1 MKLHPIAKA
10 LAFTGLVAA
19 GTAAADGVKPDI
31 SVLMVNAKD
40 GEGVVN
46 IKNTDAVPI
55 MLLTQRA
62 DLAEGKSNLIT
73 IKPPLVRIEA
83 HQTQRVRFV
92 LTGDGE
98 STTQQLQHFYFERL
112 PILIEGSHGPNSE
125 LRERQSLQV
134 IVNPEGLAMNPEPWM
149 LLQWSMVNHRL
160 TVKNDS
166 PYVVRLSPDV
176 RLSPGNQPLRLPRAY
191 ILPGEHLLLE
201 PTDKAPLAAIS
212 RVILSPISLYG
223 DSLGKYTA
231 DVAQ

>member
-1 MKLHPIAKA
+1 MMKIHPIAKA
-10 LAFTGLVAA
+10 LAFTSLVVT
-19 GTAAADGVKPDI
+19 GTAGAEGVKPDVPLLI
-31 SVLMVNAKD
+31 VNAEN

-83 HQTQRVRFV
+83 HQTQRVHFV
-92 LTGDGE
+92 LTGE
-98 STTQQLQHFYFERL
+98 AELTTQQLQHFYFEGL
-112 PILIEGSHGPNSE
+112 SIEGKHGANSE
-125 LRERQSLQV
+125 VRERQGLQV
-134 IVNPEGLAMNPEPWM
+134 IVNPKGLAMRSDPWK
-149 LLQWSMVNHRL
+149 LLQWSRVNHQL
-160 TVKNDS
+160 TVRNDS

-191 ILPGEHLLLE
+191 VLPGEHLLLE
-201 PTDKAPLAAIS
+201 PTDKAPLAAVS
-212 RVILSPISLYG
+212 KVTLSPISLYG
-223 DSLGKYTA
+223 DSPGKYTA